1 MYFLKYYDEPPFW
14 FFWLKKI
21 SLPKIGQFM
30 SRGGVQVWNITP
42 MLKGI
47 GYACLVMIVWI
58 NVYYIIIL
66 AWTAFYF
73 FQAIS

>member
-1 MYFLKYYDEPPFW
+1 
-14 FFWLKKI
+14 
-21 SLPKIGQFM
+21 M

-47 GYACLVMIVWI
+47 GFACLVMIVWI